1 MALDFQL
8 AGLIVVAIWVIIL
21 TIVAW
26 RYYVRYNR
34 IFEGAD
40 DHSAAALL
48 QKLVKEHEANKREIT
63 ILQDK
68 VSHLETGV
76 LSHIQRVGLIRF
88 NPFKDTGGDQS
99 FILALLD
106 AREGGIV
113 ISGLY
118 SRAGTRWYAKR
129 IVNGKGVDHELS
141 DEEKKAIAAAK

>member
-8 AGLIVVAIWVIIL
+8 AGLIVVVIWLTVL
-21 TIVAW
+21 TIIAW
-26 RYYVRYNR
+26 RYLLKYKK
-34 IFEGAD
+34 IFGGAD
-40 DHSAAALL
+40 DHTTASLLQKIAKEHETNKRDIALL
-48 QKLVKEHEANKREIT
+48 QEKIAKLEV
-63 ILQDK
+63 
-68 VSHLETGV
+68 GV
-76 LSHIQRVGLIRF
+76 LSNIQRVGLIRF

-106 AREGGIV
+106 AKNAGIV

-129 IVNGKGVDHELS
+129 IVDGKGIDHELS